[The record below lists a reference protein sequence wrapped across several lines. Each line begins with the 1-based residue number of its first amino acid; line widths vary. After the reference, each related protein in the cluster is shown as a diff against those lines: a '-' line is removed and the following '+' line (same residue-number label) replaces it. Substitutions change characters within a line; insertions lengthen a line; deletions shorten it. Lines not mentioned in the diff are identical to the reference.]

1 MLGAYTP
8 MGYSD
13 AMALRNVLSLMLPLL
28 VVCAAGAAC
37 ACGTSHET
45 RETREMHELPGS
57 TGVHA
62 AHGVAEH
69 AGHADGDCHHEF
81 SPHVCP
87 HGCAAASPV
96 PEAQASVV
104 QRQRQAEADGE
115 ETEPVRPLALV
126 TAAPDLAWGPRP
138 PERRLR
144 VVTPVSRSDQ
154 LNE

>member
-13 AMALRNVLSLMLPLL
+13 AMALRNVLSLMLALL

-37 ACGTSHET
+37 ACGTSH
-45 RETREMHELPGS
+45 ETREMHELPGS